1 MKQHIYNSM
10 VGLIAAFLLVISL
23 HAAGQK
29 NELTFL
35 QNSVENYTKNNLQEK
50 LYVHTDK
57 NFYVANEICWFN
69 ASVVSKLTGGD
80 ASEKHW

>member
-10 VGLIAAFLLVISL
+10 VGLMAAFLLMISL

-35 QNSVENYTKNNLQEK
+35 QNSVENYTKNNSNK
-50 LYVHTDK
+50 K
-57 NFYVANEICWFN
+57 
-69 ASVVSKLTGGD
+69 VVELD
-80 ASEKHW
+80 HFFI

>member
-35 QNSVENYTKNNLQEK
+35 QNSVENYTKNNFK
-50 LYVHTDK
+50 S
-57 NFYVANEICWFN
+57 F
-69 ASVVSKLTGGD
+69 VSH
-80 ASEKHW
+80 SSYIRES